1 MNMTSTLNMALENH
15 RSDDNAVLDTILLNI
30 DEFENV
36 YTNITNIT
44 ETILTLVYD
53 TEELDNIIEY
63 EDVDISDNSTKYVT
77 KDSLKQEY
85 GQKINEIYLNKFMNK
100 DLPLIDRLN
109 CYINKIYLM
118 EKKFDENILATLND
132 ILKDMNIDLI
142 NDNKKLISLL
152 KEDKVL
158 FDSCKA
164 VLLKLLFDDNEFG
177 FKLNIDELL
186 INTAEYKEN
195 LINMVQAELTNKN
208 MNNIISLLNKL
219 KTIDLAK
226 FNELRQQFISE
237 FKKAPIEAKNSDDTN
252 DRIDELYESYLINNY
267 NNKLRDL
274 V

>member
-132 ILKDMNIDLI
+132 ILKDMNINLI

-152 KEDKVL
+152 KEDKVF